1 MSPPP
6 ADLPE
11 QEPLAGELEQRVI
24 YSLLLPAVSLAA
36 RFGISAKDLGQWVQL
51 AYLRH
56 LRDQGMTHKEAGAVM
71 GLSERSAKRLGQQLR
86 GRFLR
91 PEQEH
96 NLPVRVEFILRA
108 APMSRARLY
117 QVLRD
122 VPQAELDTA
131 IDALLDQGHIQE
143 QEGRTVTLRVVR
155 SVHSRVRDSW
165 LARIGGLN
173 SLSQNLAETVLGS
186 FFLRDGR
193 SLARTMSFH
202 LLPHQQEQ
210 LKEALQQ
217 LIQAIAAMDQE
228 AEGQPQA
235 LPVRLSVLWAP
246 FGLLARRADPEDAD

>member
-1 MSPPP
+1 MSPGP
-6 ADLPE
+6 ADPPE
-11 QEPLAGELEQRVI
+11 QEPLPGELEQRVI

-36 RFGISAKDLGQWVQL
+36 RFGISARDLGQWVQL

-56 LRDQGMTHKEAGAVM
+56 LRDQGMTHREAGEVM
-71 GLSERSAKRLGQQLR
+71 GVSERSAKRLGQQLR
-86 GRFLR
+86 ARFLR

-122 VPQAELDTA
+122 VPQADLDA
-131 IDALLDQGHIQE
+131 ALNALLAQGHIQE

-155 SVHSRVRDSW
+155 SVHSRVRDTW

-173 SLSQNLAETVLGS
+173 SLAQNLAEVVLGS

-202 LLPHQQEQ
+202 MLPQRQAQLEEA
-210 LKEALQQ
+210 LKE
-217 LIQAIAAMDQE
+217 LIAAIAALDQE
-228 AEGQPQA
+228 ATGSPEA
-235 LPVRLSVLWAP
+235 RPVRLSLFWAP
-246 FGLLARRADPEDAD
+246 FGLLRRQQGDPEG